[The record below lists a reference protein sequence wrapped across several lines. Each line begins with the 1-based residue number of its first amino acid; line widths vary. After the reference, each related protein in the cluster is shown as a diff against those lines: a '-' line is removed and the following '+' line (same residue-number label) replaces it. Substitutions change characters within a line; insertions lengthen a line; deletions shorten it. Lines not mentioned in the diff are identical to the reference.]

1 MPARATA
8 VTSETLDPPRA
19 NDSCASRTPGASRSA
34 GPTWSSICLMLAALI
49 CGCTGPGEYIHN
61 GFKVGPNYCPPGAPV
76 AQTWIDV
83 ADKRVRTDSDDL
95 SQWWRVFNDPVLD
108 GLIGDAY
115 RQNLTLREAGF
126 RVLAARAQLGIA
138 IGNLFPQQQYAHGD
152 YTRTTLSTQTADN
165 IVAIGN
171 GLGLPVQRNFSQW
184 DYGFALGWELDFWG
198 RFRRAIESNEATLGA
213 SIADYDDVLVTLL
226 GDVANSYVQYRTL
239 EQQIAYA
246 NYNVD
251 LQRQTLTIVEA
262 RFRAGTTGQLDV
274 HQSRSTLAQTEAGIP
289 ELEISLRQAANRLCI
304 LLGMPPQD
312 LQARLG
318 AAPIPTAP
326 TDVAV
331 GIPADLLRRRPDI
344 RRAERTAAAQSAQI
358 GIAEADFYPAI
369 SIVGTIGYSAEEFP
383 NLFRQTAFN
392 GTIGPSFNWKILN
405 YGRILNNV
413 RAQQAR
419 FQELITAY
427 QQTVLNANREAEDG
441 LVTFL
446 RAQTRTRFQ
455 SESVDRAQ
463 KAVTLGLVQYQA
475 GTVDFTRI
483 TQLEQNLV
491 LQQNTL
497 AQARGEIAE
506 GLIQIYRALGGG
518 WEFRLAGVEPG
529 QAGSSVTVPSN
540 PAPPPPAPPAQASP
554 TPIIMKPAQ

>member
-1 MPARATA
+1 
-8 VTSETLDPPRA
+8 
-19 NDSCASRTPGASRSA
+19 
-34 GPTWSSICLMLAALI
+34 
-49 CGCTGPGEYIHN
+49 
-61 GFKVGPNYCPPGAPV
+61 
-76 AQTWIDV
+76 
-83 ADKRVRTDSDDL
+83 
-95 SQWWRVFNDPVLD
+95 
-108 GLIGDAY
+108 
-115 RQNLTLREAGF
+115 
-126 RVLAARAQLGIA
+126 
-138 IGNLFPQQQYAHGD
+138 
-152 YTRTTLSTQTADN
+152 
-165 IVAIGN
+165 
-171 GLGLPVQRNFSQW
+171 
-184 DYGFALGWELDFWG
+184 
-198 RFRRAIESNEATLGA
+198 
-213 SIADYDDVLVTLL
+213 
-226 GDVANSYVQYRTL
+226 
-239 EQQIAYA
+239 
-246 NYNVD
+246 
-251 LQRQTLTIVEA
+251 
-262 RFRAGTTGQLDV
+262 
-274 HQSRSTLAQTEAGIP
+274 
-289 ELEISLRQAANRLCI
+289 
-304 LLGMPPQD
+304 MPPQD

-413 RAQQAR
+413 RVQQAR

-497 AQARGEIAE
+497 AQ
-506 GLIQIYRALGGG
+506 RA
-518 WEFRLAGVEPG
+518 AK
-529 QAGSSVTVPSN
+529 
-540 PAPPPPAPPAQASP
+540 SP
-554 TPIIMKPAQ
+554 KD